1 MTVIDNLILTIN
13 PGIFLIL
20 GGLISSILPL
30 KIAQKFNI
38 ALPLLLLLSLW
49 NTEQGN
55 HFSVLF
61 LVHLILLNACS
72 VSYTHLT
79 LPTNREV

>member
-38 ALPLLLLLSLW
+38 LLPLLLLLSL
-49 NTEQGN
+49 
-55 HFSVLF
+55 S
-61 LVHLILLNACS
+61 LI
-72 VSYTHLT
+72 HI
-79 LPTNREV
+79 